1 MIFFFD
7 TSALIKRYLHE
18 KGSAHIR
25 RLLQT
30 GGAIFYQT
38 FIAPVE
44 ITSGLYRRHREG
56 QISIEQLSVLLRS
69 CAAHSHREY
78 LLVPY
83 SESLTDMAAA
93 LISRHPLRALDA
105 IQLTSALQLSRSL
118 PAGTPPLIF
127 LSADGRLV
135 RIARQEHLQVEN
147 PESFS

>member
-38 FIAPVE
+38 FLTPVE
-44 ITSGLYRRHREG
+44 ITSGLYRHHREG
-56 QISIEQLSVLLRS
+56 QISIEQLSLLLRS
-69 CAAHSHREY
+69 YAAHSHREY

-83 SESLTDMAAA
+83 SESLIDMAAA

-105 IQLTSALQLSRSL
+105 IQLASALQLRRSL
-118 PAGTPPLIF
+118 PTGAPPLIF
-127 LSADGRLV
+127 LSADDRLV
-135 RIARQEHLQVEN
+135 SAARQEHLQVEN
-147 PESFS
+147 PERFP